1 MTSLR
6 LYYDDS
12 YTTQFSAR
20 VIERLTV
27 KDKPALVLDRTF
39 FYPTGGGQPHDSGMI
54 NGAAVLDVFT
64 RDEDKA
70 VVHVVAETDAIPAVE
85 VACTVDWAVRFDYM
99 QHHTGQHILSAAFIA
114 DSDAH
119 TVGFH
124 LSGETVTID
133 LDKPNLPADA
143 VSRAEALANRI
154 VWENHPVT
162 ARIVDPNDLEG
173 VRMRKLPENL
183 ATAGLRIIDIDGFD
197 VTACGGTHVKAT
209 GEIGLIKI
217 VKTEK
222 RGDKLRVEFK
232 CGGRAFADYTQ
243 KHEVL
248 NRVALAFNAHFAE
261 ADQVVAK
268 LQEDYKAVLRDL
280 KAAQGQ
286 LIDFEAERLRAAVTP
301 VNGVRVIVASFD
313 NRDAGE
319 LRTLANSLV
328 SVTGTIAL
336 LGSAGEKTNLIFAR
350 SADAPG
356 DMNALLKSVLPMLQ
370 GGRGGGQ
377 THMAQ
382 GGGGQA
388 EMASVAAVLEAAKA
402 KL

>member
-39 FYPTGGGQPHDSGMI
+39 FYPTGGGQPHDSGTI

-64 RDEDKA
+64 RDDDKA
-70 VVHVVAETDAIPAVE
+70 VVHVVAETEAIPAVE
-85 VACTVDWAVRFDYM
+85 VACTVDWAVRFDLM
-99 QHHTGQHILSAAFIA
+99 QHHTGQHILSAAFIVEA
-114 DSDAH
+114 DAH

-133 LDKPNLPADA
+133 LDKNNLTPDA
-143 VSRAEALANRI
+143 ISRSEALANRI

-162 ARIVDPNDLEG
+162 ARLVDPNDLEG
-173 VRMRKLPENL
+173 VRMRKLPEHL
-183 ATAGLRIIDIDGFD
+183 ATAGLRVVDIDGFD
-197 VTACGGTHVKAT
+197 VTACGGTHVRAT

-222 RGDKLRVEFK
+222 RGDKTRVEFK
-232 CGGRAFADYTQ
+232 CGGRAFADYAH
-243 KHEVL
+243 KHDVL
-248 NRVALAFNAHFAE
+248 NRVALLFNAGVAE
-261 ADQVVAK
+261 TDQIVGR
-268 LQEDYKAVLRDL
+268 LQEDYKAALRDL

-286 LIDFEAERLRAAVTP
+286 LIEFEAARLHAAVP
-301 VNGVRVIVASFD
+301 EADGRRVVTAAFD
-313 NRDAGE
+313 GRDAGE
-319 LRTLANSLV
+319 LRLLANALAAFP
-328 SVTGTIAL
+328 GTVAL
-336 LGSAGEKTNLIFAR
+336 LGASGDKTNLIFGR
-350 SADAPG
+350 SADSPG
-356 DMNALLKSVLPMLQ
+356 DMNALLKSVLTLLE

-377 THMAQ
+377 PHMAQ
-382 GGGGQA
+382 GGGGK
-388 EMASVAAVLEAAKA
+388 SDVAAVMALLEAARG